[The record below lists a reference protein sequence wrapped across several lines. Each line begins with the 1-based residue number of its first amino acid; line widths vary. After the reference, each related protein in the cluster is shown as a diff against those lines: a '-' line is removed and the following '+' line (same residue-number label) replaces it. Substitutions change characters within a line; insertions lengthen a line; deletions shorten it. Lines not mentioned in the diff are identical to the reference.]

1 MRCLRWGEFAHIAV
15 RDMAAVKAGETLLV
29 LADTWTDMDIAEA
42 CMVAGINAGANAQL
56 LVIPRMAPTDTT
68 EFNASIAG
76 AITGADVIL
85 GLCPT
90 MFIEKAA
97 TAEARANGTRIAST
111 DVIGMEDF
119 AIEGICDVDY
129 GRMVEIAR
137 RIREIWIGTEL
148 CRVTSALGTD
158 ISFDMR
164 GRPIEIGDGVATEP
178 GTSNFFPGVSV
189 ANAPIEST
197 INGIIVVD
205 GNIPPSRL
213 VSAPV
218 TVHVEAGVI
227 ARIEGGADASQL
239 RAHFAASGDPIA
251 THLCHFTLGLNPMAR
266 TSGSIHQDEHVL
278 GAITFG
284 FGDQDPDFGGDVPD
298 CGMHCDLV
306 LTSGKIECDGQMLC
320 QDNRLNEEL
329 GLGGLE

>member
-1 MRCLRWGEFAHIAV
+1 MRSLRWGEFAHIAV

-42 CMVAGINAGANAQL
+42 CLSAGITLGANAQL

-68 EFNASIAG
+68 EFNACVSG
-76 AITGADVIL
+76 AIKGADVIL

-97 TAEARANGTRIAST
+97 TAEARANGARVAST

-119 AIEGICDVDY
+119 AIEGICDVDHR
-129 GRMVEIAR
+129 RMIEVAE
-137 RIREIWIGTEL
+137 RIGEIWQKTEL

-158 ISFDMR
+158 ISFDLR
-164 GRPIEIGDGVATEP
+164 GRPIEIGDGVASEP
-178 GTSNFFPGVSV
+178 GTSNFFPGVCV

-197 INGIIVVD
+197 INGVIVVD
-205 GNIPPSRL
+205 GNIPPGRL
-213 VSAPV
+213 VNAPV
-218 TVHVEAGVI
+218 TVHLESGVI
-227 ARIEGGADASQL
+227 TRIEGGADAGQL
-239 RAHFAASGDPIA
+239 RAHFAASGDPIG
-251 THLCHFTLGLNPMAR
+251 THLCHFTLGLNPLAR

-284 FGDQDPDFGGDVPD
+284 FGDQDLDFGGDVPD
-298 CGMHCDLV
+298 CSVHCDLV
-306 LTSGKIECDGQMLC
+306 LTTGKIEVDGQVLC
-320 QDNRLNEEL
+320 EDNRLNEAL
-329 GLGGLE
+329 GLGGLQ

>member
-1 MRCLRWGEFAHIAV
+1 MRTLRWGEFAHIAV
-15 RDMAAVKAGETLLV
+15 RDKAAVKPGETLLV

-42 CMVAGINAGANAQL
+42 CLSAGINAGASTQL

-68 EFNASIAG
+68 EFNASVSG
-76 AITGADVIL
+76 AIKGADVIL
-85 GLCPT
+85 AICPT

-111 DVIGMEDF
+111 DIIGMEDF
-119 AIEGICDVDY
+119 AIEGTCDVDH
-129 GRMVEIAR
+129 GLMVDIAK
-137 RIREIWIGTEL
+137 RIGEIWIKTEL
-148 CRVTSALGTD
+148 CRVTSDLGTD

-164 GRPIEIGDGVATEP
+164 GRPIEIGDGIAAEP

-197 INGIIVVD
+197 INGVIVVD
-205 GNIPPSRL
+205 GNIPPGRL

-218 TVHVEAGVI
+218 TVHVESGVI
-227 ARIEGGADASQL
+227 TGIEGGSDANQL
-239 RAHFAASGDPIA
+239 RAHFVASGDPIA

-266 TSGSIHQDEHVL
+266 KSGSIHQDEHVL

-284 FGDQDPDFGGDVPD
+284 FGDQDADFGGDVPD
-298 CGMHCDLV
+298 CGVHCDLV
-306 LTSGKIECDGQMLC
+306 MMTGKIDCDGQVVC
-320 QDNRLNEEL
+320 EDNRLNEEL
-329 GLGGLE
+329 GLGGLQ